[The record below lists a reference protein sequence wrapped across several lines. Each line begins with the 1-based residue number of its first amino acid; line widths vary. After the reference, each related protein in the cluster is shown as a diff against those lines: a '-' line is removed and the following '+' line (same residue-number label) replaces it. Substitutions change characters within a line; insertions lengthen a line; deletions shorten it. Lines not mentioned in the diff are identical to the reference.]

1 MQKNAADAWSLCTEV
16 VFFVASDHRCS
27 FRLWALGRNMAEEL
41 SELEARIFEWIRQ
54 SDFEN
59 VPWSTAKAARSFK
72 VKQDEVYEAVAALT
86 RKVPD
91 RIQVFYKD
99 GSVHI
104 AAE

>member
-1 MQKNAADAWSLCTEV
+1 
-16 VFFVASDHRCS
+16 
-27 FRLWALGRNMAEEL
+27 MAEDL
-41 SELEARIFEWIRQ
+41 TELEARIFEWIRQ
-54 SDFEN
+54 SDFET
-59 VPWSTAKAARSFK
+59 VAWSTAKAARSFK

>member
-1 MQKNAADAWSLCTEV
+1 MPKSVAVAWLLCTEL
-16 VFFVASDHRCS
+16 ASFHTSINRCC
-27 FRLWALGRNMAEEL
+27 FHLWPRGRIMAEEL
-41 SELEARIFEWIRQ
+41 TELEARIFEWIRQ
-54 SDFEN
+54 SDFET
-59 VPWSTAKAARSFK
+59 VAWSTAKAARSFK

-99 GSVHI
+99 GAVHI

>member
-1 MQKNAADAWSLCTEV
+1 MLPPNGGSSLSRVGLE
-16 VFFVASDHRCS
+16 HRWHFHLS
-27 FRLWALGRNMAEEL
+27 PHGMVMAEAL
-41 SELEARIFEWIRQ
+41 TELEARIFEWIRQ
-54 SDFEN
+54 SDFET

-72 VKQDEVYEAVAALT
+72 VKQDEVYEAVTDLT